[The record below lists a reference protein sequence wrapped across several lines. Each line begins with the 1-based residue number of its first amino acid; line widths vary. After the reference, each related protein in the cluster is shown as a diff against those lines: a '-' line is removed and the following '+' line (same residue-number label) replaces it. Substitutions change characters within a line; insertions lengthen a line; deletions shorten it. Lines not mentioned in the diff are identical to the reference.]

1 MDKAKGEVRDG
12 MQIDWDVPIAMDDG
26 LVLRADV
33 YRPIGDGK
41 YPVILSYGPYA
52 KGLSFQEGYKSQWSR
67 VIKAA
72 PGVLEGSSN
81 KYQNWELIDPEKWVP
96 DGYVVVR
103 VDSRGA
109 GRSPGHLDVWSAR
122 EARDIYACVEW
133 AGTQDW
139 SNGKVGINGISYYA
153 MNQWQAGALKP
164 PHLAALCIWEG
175 SSDFY
180 RELYRH
186 GGILSDFLNSWHPRQ
201 VASVQHG
208 VGDRG
213 ARSVVTGEAVA
224 GPETLPKEQLA
235 KNRADTPAEAKQHV
249 LYDAYYAARTPD
261 FSQIETPLLSA
272 GNWGGMGLHTRGN
285 FEGYLAAGSKQKWLE
300 VHGDTH
306 FTHFYSNY
314 GEALQK
320 KFFGHFL
327 KGQDTGWDKQPRVSL
342 NIRHPGEK
350 FVLRAENE
358 WPLKRTQWTKY
369 FLQPD
374 GGLSAE
380 IPKAD
385 TKLSYGTTGDGL
397 IFGTPPLTKSLEIT
411 GPVAAKLWV
420 SSETTDADLFLVLRL
435 FDPQGKEVTFI
446 GSNDPRTPT
455 GLGWLR
461 ASHRKLDPKKSLPY
475 RPWHTHDEIQP
486 LKPGEPAELDIEIWP
501 TCIVVPEGYRLA
513 LSVRGRDYEV
523 DGSDV
528 ALPHA
533 PYPMKGVGPF
543 LHIDKDDRQAAVFAA
558 RNTLHFAPGR
568 QPYLLLPV
576 IPQGYASPKDK
587 MGRNIM
593 TRIAAVALTIVGC
606 LATAAP
612 VQAQKYPDR
621 TVTIIVPYPAG
632 GPTDETARMVGNF
645 LAKKFGQNFIVEN
658 VTGGSSI
665 IATNKVAKAAPDG
678 YTLLVHNLQITAN
691 VTL

>member
-1 MDKAKGEVRDG
+1 MDSAKSEIRDG
-12 MQIDWDVPIAMDDG
+12 MQIDWDVPIEMDDG
-26 LVLRADV
+26 IMLRADI
-33 YRPIGDGK
+33 YRPAGQGK
-41 YPVILSYGPYA
+41 FPIILSYGPYA
-52 KGLSFQEGYKSQWSR
+52 KGLSFQEGYKGNWAR
-67 VIKAA
+67 LTKAA
-72 PGVLEGSSN
+72 PEVLQNSSN

-96 DGYVVVR
+96 DGFVLVR

-109 GRSPGHLDVWSAR
+109 GRSPGTLDVWSAR
-122 EARDIYACVEW
+122 EAQDLYACVEW
-133 AGTQDW
+133 AGTQSW

-153 MNQWQAGALKP
+153 MNQWQVGALKP

-208 VGDRG
+208 VGDSG
-213 ARSVVTGEAVA
+213 AKSVVTGEPVA
-224 GPETLPKEQLA
+224 GPSTLSKEELV

-249 LYDAYYAARTPD
+249 LYDDYYAARTPD
-261 FSQIETPLLSA
+261 FAKIEAPLLSA

-285 FEGYLAAGSKQKWLE
+285 FEGYLRAGTKQKWLE

-327 KGQDTGWDKQPRVSL
+327 KGDATGWDKQPRVSL

-350 FVLRAENE
+350 FVIRAENE

-369 FLQPD
+369 FMHPD
-374 GGLSAE
+374 GGFGPDMSKAE
-380 IPKAD
+380 A
-385 TKLSYGTTGDGL
+385 KLSYDTANDGL
-397 IFGTPPLTKSLEIT
+397 IFGTPPLTKPLEIT
-411 GPVAAKLWV
+411 GPIAAKLWV
-420 SSETTDADLFLVLRL
+420 SSETTDADLFLALRL

-446 GSNDPRTPT
+446 GANDPRVPI

-461 ASHRKLDPKKSLPY
+461 ASHRKLDPKKSLPH
-475 RPWHTHDEIQP
+475 RPWHSHDEIQP
-486 LKPGEPAELDIEIWP
+486 LKPGEPVELDIEIWP
-501 TCIVVPEGYRLA
+501 TCIVAPAGYRLA
-513 LSVRGRDYEV
+513 LSVRGKDYEV
-523 DGSDV
+523 DGNDA

-543 LHIDKDDRQAAVFAA
+543 LHIDKDDRPAAIFNA

-576 IPQGYASPKDK
+576 IPEG
-587 MGRNIM
+587 
-593 TRIAAVALTIVGC
+593 
-606 LATAAP
+606 
-612 VQAQKYPDR
+612 
-621 TVTIIVPYPAG
+621 
-632 GPTDETARMVGNF
+632 
-645 LAKKFGQNFIVEN
+645 
-658 VTGGSSI
+658 
-665 IATNKVAKAAPDG
+665 
-678 YTLLVHNLQITAN
+678 
-691 VTL
+691 

>member
-1 MDKAKGEVRDG
+1 MDSAKSEIRDG
-12 MQIDWDVPIAMDDG
+12 MQIDWDVPIEMDDG
-26 LVLRADV
+26 IMLRADI
-33 YRPIGDGK
+33 YRPAGQGK
-41 YPVILSYGPYA
+41 FPIILSYGPYA
-52 KGLSFQEGYKSQWSR
+52 KGLSFQEGYKGNWAR
-67 VIKAA
+67 LTKAA
-72 PGVLEGSSN
+72 PEVLQNSSN

-96 DGYVVVR
+96 DGFVLVR

-109 GRSPGHLDVWSAR
+109 GRSPGTLDVWSAR
-122 EARDIYACVEW
+122 EAQDLYACVEW
-133 AGTQDW
+133 AGTQSW

-153 MNQWQAGALKP
+153 MNQWQVGALKP

-208 VGDRG
+208 VGDSG
-213 ARSVVTGEAVA
+213 AKSVVTGEPVA
-224 GPETLPKEQLA
+224 GPSTLSKEELV

-249 LYDAYYAARTPD
+249 LYDDYYAARTPD
-261 FSQIETPLLSA
+261 FAKIEAPLLSA
-272 GNWGGMGLHTRGN
+272 GNWGGMGLHSRGN
-285 FEGYLAAGSKQKWLE
+285 FEGYLRAGTKQKWLE

-327 KGQDTGWDKQPRVSL
+327 KGDATGWDKQPRVSL

-350 FVLRAENE
+350 FVIRAENE

-369 FLQPD
+369 FMHPD
-374 GGLSAE
+374 GGFGPDMSKAE
-380 IPKAD
+380 A
-385 TKLSYGTTGDGL
+385 KLSYDTANDGL
-397 IFGTPPLTKSLEIT
+397 IFGTPPLTKPLEIT
-411 GPVAAKLWV
+411 GPIAAKLWV
-420 SSETTDADLFLVLRL
+420 SSETTDADLFLALRL

-446 GSNDPRTPT
+446 GANDPRVPI

-461 ASHRKLDPKKSLPY
+461 ASHRKLDPKKSLPH
-475 RPWHTHDEIQP
+475 RPWHSHDEIQP
-486 LKPGEPAELDIEIWP
+486 LKPGEPVELDIEIWP
-501 TCIVVPEGYRLA
+501 TCIVAPAGYRLA
-513 LSVRGRDYEV
+513 LSVRGKDYEV
-523 DGSDV
+523 DGNDA

-543 LHIDKDDRQAAVFAA
+543 LHIDKDDRPAAIFNA

-576 IPQGYASPKDK
+576 IPEG
-587 MGRNIM
+587 
-593 TRIAAVALTIVGC
+593 
-606 LATAAP
+606 
-612 VQAQKYPDR
+612 
-621 TVTIIVPYPAG
+621 
-632 GPTDETARMVGNF
+632 
-645 LAKKFGQNFIVEN
+645 
-658 VTGGSSI
+658 
-665 IATNKVAKAAPDG
+665 
-678 YTLLVHNLQITAN
+678 
-691 VTL
+691 